1 MFQFPRLP
9 SLGLCIQLRD
19 AVGSPQRISPF
30 GHLRVGRLFT
40 ANRSLSQCP
49 TSFIGIWRQ
58 GIHRK
63 PLVASPRDA
72 ESLLLFGLHHQSL
85 FSFQSAVS
93 PLTGERCARPEG
105 PGHRSPFNLFR
116 FHRQG
121 DPAHRRARCPLRWMP
136 LAYVAAIDTK
146 CLSLSFPPAAQ
157 WR

>member
-72 ESLLLFGLHHQSL
+72 EKLILFFLAYIKIYLNLQ
-85 FSFQSAVS
+85 FFAINYYSAVKVLA
-93 PLTGERCARPEG
+93 PLTGDRCTSLVSRASSTRQPTIY
-105 PGHRSPFNLFR
+105 FFR
-116 FHRQG
+116 QS
-121 DPAHRRARCPLRWMP
+121 DPADRRAGKISR
-136 LAYVAAIDTK
+136 AI
-146 CLSLSFPPAAQ
+146 
-157 WR
+157 